1 MPNLDLKFYL
11 AVFVRRLPYFLV
23 IAAFLAAIGI
33 TIASI
38 LPSVYR
44 SSASILVEGQQIRG
58 DLAQS
63 TVPVNP
69 FEQAQLIQ
77 QRLMT
82 RENLIAMAD
91 RLGIYDDQPE
101 LSVGAI
107 VGDLRERILFIGFEP
122 DPSIRPGQAGLT
134 IIGVAFEA
142 DNPGDANKGANEL
155 VNLVLQENVRL
166 RTGRA
171 EDTIDFFQ
179 GEVARLSAALERQA
193 EAIAAFKTRN
203 VEALPD
209 SLAARR
215 AQQQREQ
222 ERLLALEREE
232 AALRNQRA
240 TVLWIYQRSGRSA
253 AAGPLSPEE
262 TELQALKSQLIQ
274 QRAIYAPTSPQIRV
288 LSTRIAALEALVE
301 EQRASRALPE
311 GGPEG
316 GEVAVPSSEIEIEL
330 APIDARLAYI
340 AEDRAAIETSLA
352 ALEATIAVTPNNEM
366 VLTGLERELANMQ
379 RQYNDAVAALGE
391 AEVGERLEVTARGE
405 RYTLIE
411 PPTEPNSPVRPKRV
425 LIASAGVVGGI
436 GAGLL
441 FVLLMELVNRSIR
454 RPVDITT
461 HLGIQ
466 PFATVPYIRTRA
478 ERRTKGV
485 VLAAV
490 FGVILLAIPM
500 ALFAVHTYYTPLD
513 IFLSETLERAAESA
527 TEPGLDPGAAA
538 VPAGTEPVTT
548 SVTGSGEE
556 GRDGPAAPATE

>member
-33 TIASI
+33 TVASI
-38 LPSVYR
+38 LPPVYR

-58 DLAQS
+58 DLAQT

-82 RENLIAMAD
+82 RDNLINMAD

-101 LSVGAI
+101 LSVGDI

-122 DPSIRPGQAGLT
+122 DPTKMRPGMAGLT

-142 DNPGDANKGANEL
+142 ENPVDANKGANEL

-171 EDTIDFFQ
+171 EDTIEFFQ
-179 GEVARLSAALERQA
+179 GEVQRLSAALERQS
-193 EAIAAFKTRN
+193 ETIAAFKTEN

-288 LSTRIAALEALVE
+288 LTTRIEALEALVE

-311 GGPEG
+311 GGEG
-316 GEVAVPSSEIEIEL
+316 EMAVPNSEIEIEL

-340 AEDRAAIETSLA
+340 AEDRAAIEKSLA
-352 ALEATIAVTPNNEM
+352 ALDATIAETPNNEM
-366 VLTGLERELANMQ
+366 VLAGLERELENMQ

-411 PPTEPNSPVRPKRV
+411 PPGTPSSPVRPKRV

-485 VLAAV
+485 VLATV
-490 FGVILLAIPM
+490 LGVIALAIPA
-500 ALFAVHTYYTPLD
+500 ALFAVHTYYAPLD
-513 IFLSETLERAAESA
+513 IFFAETLERAAESA
-527 TEPGLDPGAAA
+527 AEPGLVEETAGEAAAASGEDGQDGPA
-538 VPAGTEPVTT
+538 VPATE
-548 SVTGSGEE
+548 
-556 GRDGPAAPATE
+556 

>member
-1 MPNLDLKFYL
+1 MPNLDLKYYL

-23 IAAFLAAIGI
+23 IAALLAAIGI
-33 TIASI
+33 TVASI
-38 LPSVYR
+38 LPPVYQ
-44 SSASILVEGQQIRG
+44 SSASILVESQQIRD

-69 FEQAQLIQ
+69 YEQAQLIQ

-82 RENLIAMAD
+82 RNNLLAMAD
-91 RLGIYDDQPE
+91 RLGIYDDRPE
-101 LSVGAI
+101 MTVGEI
-107 VGDLRERILFIGFEP
+107 VGDLSERIVFTGFEP
-122 DPSIRPGQAGLT
+122 DPTKIRPGMAGLT
-134 IIGVAFEA
+134 ILGVAFEA
-142 DNPGDANKGANEL
+142 DNPADANKGANEL

-171 EDTIDFFQ
+171 EDTIEFFQ
-179 GEVARLSAALERQA
+179 GEVERLAAALERQSA
-193 EAIAAFKTRN
+193 AIAAFKTEN

-215 AQQQREQ
+215 AEQQREQ

-253 AAGPLSPEE
+253 AAAALSPEE
-262 TELQALKSQLIQ
+262 AELQALKSQLIQ
-274 QRAIYAPTSPQIRV
+274 QRAIYAPTSPQVRV
-288 LSTRIAALEALVE
+288 LSSRIAALEALVE

-311 GGPEG
+311 GAIGDDGEG
-316 GEVAVPSSEIEIEL
+316 MAVPTSEIELEL

-340 AEDRAAIETSLA
+340 AEDRAAIEASLKE
-352 ALEATIAVTPNNEM
+352 LDATIAATPNNEM

-411 PPTEPNSPVRPKRV
+411 PPTEPGSPVRPKRV
-425 LIASAGVVGGI
+425 LIASAGIVGGI

-478 ERRTKGV
+478 ERRTKGI
-485 VLAAV
+485 VLATV
-490 FGVILLAIPM
+490 LGVILLAIP
-500 ALFAVHTYYTPLD
+500 ALLFAVHTYYTPLD
-513 IFLSETLERAAESA
+513 IFLSETLEQAAESM
-527 TEPGLDPGAAA
+527 TDPGAA
-538 VPAGTEPVTT
+538 PV
-548 SVTGSGEE
+548 SGPQA
-556 GRDGPAAPATE
+556 DPAPATE